1 MRFFTSTQGSLK
13 VASIGKQITCVVTL
27 LGVLFLPA
35 SLYSETES
43 AVKAAFIYNFGVLV
57 KWPSSKFTNAEDP
70 MVIGI
75 VGRDP
80 FEGGLGSAPNSRKI
94 GSHPLQVKNVRITDP
109 DTMRGCCI
117 LFVAETDYLPNV
129 IASVKG
135 SPVLLVGED
144 EDFVS
149 HGGMIGF
156 IVRNHRVK
164 LEINPEAIV
173 QAHLSIPSDLLAI
186 AKIVHKS

>member
-1 MRFFTSTQGSLK
+1 MSFFTSSQGILK
-13 VASIGKQITCVVTL
+13 ATRLGDRITRVVTL

-35 SLYSETES
+35 SLYSESES
-43 AVKAAFIYNFGVLV
+43 AVKAAFIYNFGILV
-57 KWPSSKFTNAEDP
+57 KWPSSRFTNAEDP

-80 FEGGLGSAPNSRKI
+80 FEGGLGSTLDSRKV
-94 GSHPLQVKNVRITDP
+94 GSHSLQVKNLLANDSDALKRCSIV
-109 DTMRGCCI
+109 
-117 LFVAETDYLPNV
+117 FVAEAAYLSDV

-135 SPVLLVGED
+135 SPVLVIGDD
-144 EDFVS
+144 EDFAS
-149 HGGMIGF
+149 RGGMIGF

-164 LEINPEAIV
+164 LEINPEAIN

-186 AKIVHKS
+186 AKMVRKS